1 MEPPLTSP
9 LTTDAD
15 IERPPLLL
23 TMLEGLRGGMEAAAL
38 LMVSGLLARAP
49 RGDGHTVL
57 VLPGFA
63 TDDNITLPLRMFLA
77 SRGYQVEPL
86 DLGWN
91 LDHHTVGIDGEHLA
105 RRIMQLRERSGSPVS
120 LVGWSLGGVLA
131 RETARRIPE
140 DVRQVIT
147 LGSPFSGNPG
157 ATSLRPVYELLTGVS
172 TDSPATLARMATGR
186 NPLPVPSTAIFSKT
200 DGIAAWENCCSIT
213 DSITEN
219 IEVHASHFGMVAN
232 PAVYHIIADRLAQPA
247 GEWRPFSRKGPFSI
261 HYPGEDG
268 A

>member
-1 MEPPLTSP
+1 MTA
-9 LTTDAD
+9 DAD
-15 IERPPLLL
+15 IQRPPLLL

-38 LMVSGLLARAP
+38 LMVSGILAGAP

-63 TDDNITLPLRMFLA
+63 TDDSITLPLRIFLA
-77 SRGYQVEPL
+77 SRGYDVQPL

-91 LDHHTVGIDGEHLA
+91 LDHHTVGVGGEHLA
-105 RRIMQLRERSGSPVS
+105 RRIKQLRERSGTPVS

-131 RETARRIPE
+131 REMARRTPE

-147 LGSPFSGNPG
+147 LGSPFSGNPR
-157 ATSLRPVYELLTGVS
+157 ATSVRALYELLTGVRI
-172 TDSPATLARMATGR
+172 DSPAALARVATGR
-186 NPLPVPSTAIFSKT
+186 QPLPIPSTAIFSKS
-200 DGIAAWENCCSIT
+200 DGIAAWENCCSMT

-219 IEVHASHFGMVAN
+219 IEVHASHVGMVAN
-232 PAVYHIIADRLAQPA
+232 PTVYHIIADRLAQPA

-261 HYPGEDG
+261 VYPGEDVG
-268 A
+268 